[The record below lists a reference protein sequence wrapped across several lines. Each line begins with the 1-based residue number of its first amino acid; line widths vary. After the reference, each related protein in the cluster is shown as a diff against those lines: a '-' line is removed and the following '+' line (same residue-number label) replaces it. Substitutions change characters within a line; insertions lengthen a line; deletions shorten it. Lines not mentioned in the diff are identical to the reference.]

1 VHGWG
6 DEGTNVL
13 FVPPKVLK
21 FFLVPPKKFSLYFDI
36 SFILKDKRISL
47 YFDPLFIGVFL
58 FQFDCLR
65 VKRAP
70 IKIKNK
76 KLTHLNQNFGSVT
89 AYAVMYLY
97 KFIPLLKI
105 LVPPWYKCLYVCT
118 LNGCESLPYVGH
130 PLTGYS
136 LGQVSFANGARP

>member
-1 VHGWG
+1 MTNCFKKARGFFINDFVCENVQVRGG
-6 DEGTNVL
+6 TRCMGGGTNVL

-21 FFLVPPKKFSLYFDI
+21 FFLVPSKKFSLYFDI

-76 KLTHLNQNFGSVT
+76 K
-89 AYAVMYLY
+89 
-97 KFIPLLKI
+97 
-105 LVPPWYKCLYVCT
+105 
-118 LNGCESLPYVGH
+118 
-130 PLTGYS
+130 
-136 LGQVSFANGARP
+136 